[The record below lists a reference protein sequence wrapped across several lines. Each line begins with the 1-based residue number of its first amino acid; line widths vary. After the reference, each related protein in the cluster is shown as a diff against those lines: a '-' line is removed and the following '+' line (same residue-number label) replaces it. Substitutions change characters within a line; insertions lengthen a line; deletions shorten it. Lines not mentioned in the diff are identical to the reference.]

1 MDNLKFVAATVS
13 GLGICI
19 CLALFV
25 VLLAYLTFAPHNEE
39 PDDVMRC
46 IGWLV
51 AVLAACVAVY
61 VWGQS

>member
-1 MDNLKFVAATVS
+1 MLDDFKFIAATGA

-19 CLALFV
+19 CLALFA
-25 VLLAYLTFAPHNEE
+25 LLLTFAMVTRDAE
-39 PDDVMRC
+39 PDEVIGA

-51 AVLAACVAVY
+51 AVLAACVAIY